1 LIKKL
6 VITGINGQ
14 DGKILAKKLNKEKK
28 FKIFGFDK
36 KKSLNDS
43 SKKIKI
49 LNFLNNKKKLNFFF
63 KKNRID
69 IIIHLAANNP
79 CFKQKSREIYFKKN
93 VINTKNL
100 FEAVYK
106 NNLKSKFIFC
116 SSSQIFR
123 DSKGLINEKST
134 LLSKSDYTRFRIQ
147 ADKEMLKF
155 KNNYKIKYTNIIF
168 FNHDSKFRN
177 KKFILP
183 RVIKAIIN
191 KNIKFLNSIIKENIY
206 KDFSHA
212 EDICD
217 GILKIAKSSKN
228 LNKVILSSGR
238 LTSLNSIIKY
248 VMNKNNIKLNLNFNK
263 TRPKNKTIYG
273 DNNVAKSEFNWTPK
287 KNIYIAANDLYKHY
301 VLNSKILK

>member
-28 FKIFGFDK
+28 LKIFGFDK
-36 KKSLNDS
+36 KKSFNKFP
-43 SKKIKI
+43 KKIKI

-63 KKNRID
+63 KKNKID
-69 IIIHLAANNP
+69 VIIHLAANNP
-79 CFKQKSREIYFKKN
+79 CFKQKSRKIYFYKN

-100 FEAVYK
+100 FESVYE

-116 SSSQIFR
+116 SSSQIFK
-123 DSKGLINEKST
+123 DSKGLVNEKSP
-134 LLSKSDYTRFRIQ
+134 LLSRSDYTKFRIQ
-147 ADKEMLKF
+147 ADKDMLKF
-155 KNNYKIKYTNIIF
+155 KNNYKIEYTNIIF

-217 GILKIAKSSKN
+217 GILKIVKSSKN
-228 LNKVILSSGR
+228 LNKVILSSGK
-238 LTSLNSIIKY
+238 LTSLNSIIRY
-248 VMNKNNIKLNLNFNK
+248 VINKNNIKLNLNFNK
-263 TRPKNKTIYG
+263 TKRKKKTIYG
-273 DNNVAKSEFNWTPK
+273 DNNIAKSEFNWIPK
-287 KNIYIAANDLYKHY
+287 KNIYVAANDLYKYY
-301 VLNSKILK
+301 VLNSNILK

>member
-1 LIKKL
+1 MIKKL

-28 FKIFGFDK
+28 LKIFGFNK
-36 KKSLNDS
+36 KKGLNEI

-63 KKNRID
+63 KKNKVD

-79 CFKQKSREIYFKKN
+79 CFKQKNTEIYFNKN
-93 VINTKNL
+93 LINTKNL

-123 DSKGLINEKST
+123 DNKGLVNEKSPI
-134 LLSKSDYTRFRIQ
+134 LARSDYTRFRVK
-147 ADKEMLKF
+147 ADKAMLKF

-183 RVIKAIIN
+183 RVIKAMIN
-191 KNIKFLNSIIKENIY
+191 KNIKFLNSIIEENIY

-228 LNKVILSSGR
+228 LDKVILSSGR

-248 VMNKNNIKLNLNFNK
+248 VINKNNIKLNLNFNK
-263 TRPKNKTIYG
+263 TKPKKKTIYG
-273 DNNVAKSEFNWTPK
+273 DNNIAKSEFKWTPK
-287 KNIYIAANDLYKHY
+287 KNIYIAADDLYKYY
-301 VLNSKILK
+301 VLNSDKLK